1 MDRKK
6 RPDFITVSQEEAS
19 LVQEADRIEA
29 RLFREAKDREK
40 EVEEKTGRHL
50 NEPMTFCDTPKEG
63 AILQARDQLAQK
75 HQEEQGL
82 ETPKI
87 LLTPQAEAPPKAPS
101 NPYHPIRFH
110 TYNEN
115 SQSNAAAL
123 TPSDLED
130 LFRQKVLL
138 QRKGERL
145 FMWEQF
151 HYRRL
156 SENEARGLIFEVLRD
171 ELRSGNAPALI
182 GSVLSLL
189 QSDQRI
195 EAYSDETNSRLAVL
209 NGAVDIATLQF
220 CPSDSR
226 FFQTEFRDAYW
237 SGPQPFPV
245 FQNLLNAISRGDSE
259 LYLRVLEAV
268 GFLLSPDHKAKRFA
282 LFQGVGNSGKS
293 VLGSLIQSFT

>member
-6 RPDFITVSQEEAS
+6 RPNFITVSQEEAS

-115 SQSNAAAL
+115 SQSNAATL

-138 QRKGERL
+138 QRKEERL

-226 FFQTEFRDAYW
+226 FFR
-237 SGPQPFPV
+237 
-245 FQNLLNAISRGDSE
+245 
-259 LYLRVLEAV
+259 
-268 GFLLSPDHKAKRFA
+268 
-282 LFQGVGNSGKS
+282 
-293 VLGSLIQSFT
+293 QSFETPIGAAPSLSLFFKIS